1 MGGAWV
7 SLTDWKVE
15 LSDDIKAI
23 DGPKGRQKSMELLYP
38 STQATCHKIQISVIF
53 YLVKEVM

>member
-1 MGGAWV
+1 M

-15 LSDDIKAI
+15 LSDGIKAI
-23 DGPKGRQKSMELLYP
+23 DGPKGGQKSIELLYYYP
-38 STQATCHKIQISVIF
+38 STQATCHKIQTSVIF

>member
-1 MGGAWV
+1 M

-23 DGPKGRQKSMELLYP
+23 DGPREDRNQSNYCIHPCL
-38 STQATCHKIQISVIF
+38 KIQTSVIF